1 MAQQVPEIINEL
13 EQNLKKYDGDMN
25 MFYTSALEKIETIKG
40 LIGQIRTMVDNF
52 NVTKDELANCKANEA
67 VLQSQLGELQAQVD
81 RLQEANQKLRGEQNA
96 NEQMQEQLKTLQDE
110 LSRLQKEKA
119 DLERELGMTK
129 TENDSK
135 DEQIKAYQAEIDG
148 KNNELTNINQKL
160 QDNERTIDELAA
172 EIETLQEKI
181 NEEGGKEKELQD
193 KLAGYNTKI
202 EQLNVILQRLLVD
215 GRSEEVQRGL
225 DEIIGLLG
233 GISGGP
239 GAGGPSSNSTIGRI
253 GDNLNNGDPL
263 SAIVDDIPNA
273 IQNPLRPGRISTKPL
288 QKSAQKIAAGD
299 EDDSSVI
306 SASTL
311 GTRGATTNPLHHT
324 EHVPHVVKAYYNN
337 DEVEFKI
344 PGAKSDRD
352 ARDTKIRN
360 IINANFG
367 TYGNS
372 IFKDRSNNNKVNIN
386 ETIMGRSD
394 PFIKPSDFMDIRKKI
409 RLELN
414 AWQESYEGVD
424 KDHPFKGIYGES
436 GDKPDNFNIEF
447 PYHNSKNYK
456 MVSSF
461 GRGHSSGRKGG
472 KKTRRKKGRKSKNK
486 TIKYK
491 RNKNKKQSKKK

>member
-52 NVTKDELANCKANEA
+52 NVTKEELANCKANEA
-67 VLQSQLGELQAQVD
+67 VLQSQLDELQAQVD

-96 NEQMQEQLKTLQDE
+96 NQQMQEQLKTLQDE
-110 LSRLQKEKA
+110 LTRLQKEKA
-119 DLERELGMTK
+119 DLEQELGMTK
-129 TENDSK
+129 NENDSK
-135 DEQIKAYQAEIDG
+135 DEQIKKYQADIDV
-148 KNNELTNINQKL
+148 KNNELTTINEQLENNKH
-160 QDNERTIDELAA
+160 TIDELAA
-172 EIETLQEKI
+172 KIETLQEKI

-225 DEIIGLLG
+225 DEIISLLG

-263 SAIVDDIPNA
+263 SDIVDNIPNA
-273 IQNPLRPGRISTKPL
+273 TQNPMRQGRISTKPL
-288 QKSAQKIAAGD
+288 QKSAEKIAAGD

-311 GTRGATTNPLHHT
+311 GTRGSTANPLHHT
-324 EHVPHVVKAYYNN
+324 AHVPHVVKAYYNN

-352 ARDTKIRN
+352 ARDAKIRN

-367 TYGNS
+367 TYGDS
-372 IFKDRSNNNKVNIN
+372 IFKDGNKVNIN
-386 ETIMGRSD
+386 ETIMGRSNPYID
-394 PFIKPSDFMDIRKKI
+394 PADFMNIRKKI
-409 RLELN
+409 RSELKT
-414 AWQESYEGVD
+414 WQESYEGVD
-424 KDHPFKGIYGES
+424 KNYPFKGIYGES
-436 GDKPDNFNIEF
+436 GEKPDKFSIEF
-447 PYHNSKNYK
+447 PYHSSKNYK
-456 MVSSF
+456 MMSSF
-461 GRGHSSGRKGG
+461 GHGHSNSSGRKGG
-472 KKTRRKKGRKSKNK
+472 KKTRRKKDRKSKNK

>member
-25 MFYTSALEKIETIKG
+25 IFYVSALEKIETIKG

-52 NVTKDELANCKANEA
+52 NVTKDELAKCKANEA
-67 VLQSQLGELQAQVD
+67 VLQSQLGELQAQVN
-81 RLQEANQKLRGEQNA
+81 RLRDANQNLREEQNA

-119 DLERELGMTK
+119 DLEEELGMTK
-129 TENDSK
+129 TENDRK
-135 DEQIKAYQAEIDG
+135 GEQIQKYQAEIDG
-148 KNNELTNINQKL
+148 KNNELTTINEQLENNK
-160 QDNERTIDELAA
+160 RTINDLAA
-172 EIETLQEKI
+172 DIETLQERI
-181 NEEGGKEKELQD
+181 NEEDGKEKELQD

-239 GAGGPSSNSTIGRI
+239 GAGGRI
-253 GDNLNNGDPL
+253 GDNLNNGAPL
-263 SAIVDDIPNA
+263 PAIVDNIPNA
-273 IQNPLRPGRISTKPL
+273 TQNPMEQGRISTIPL
-288 QKSAQKIAAGD
+288 HKSAEKIAAGD

-311 GTRGATTNPLHHT
+311 GTRGSTANPLHHT
-324 EHVPHVVKAYYNN
+324 AHVPHVVKAYYKN

-352 ARDTKIRN
+352 ARNAKIRN
-360 IINANFG
+360 IINVNFG
-367 TYGNS
+367 TYRDS
-372 IFKDRSNNNKVNIN
+372 IFKDGNKVNIN
-386 ETIMGRSD
+386 ETIMGRSNPYID
-394 PFIKPSDFMDIRKKI
+394 PADFMNIRKKI
-409 RLELN
+409 RSELN
-414 AWQESYEGVD
+414 TWQESYEGVD
-424 KDHPFKGIYGES
+424 KNYPFKGIYGES
-436 GDKPDNFNIEF
+436 SEKPDKFSIEF
-447 PYHNSKNYK
+447 PYHSSKNYK
-456 MVSSF
+456 LLSSF
-461 GRGHSSGRKGG
+461 GHGHSNSSGRKGG
-472 KKTRRKKGRKSKNK
+472 KKTRRKKGIKSKNK